1 MGELKDQ
8 MIKMMELKN
17 FSRKTIECY
26 LMYMKEYVRYFR
38 KPPDTMGEEEIINYI
53 CYLKNEKKSS
63 YSGIN
68 LAYSALK
75 FFYAN
80 VLRRQWDVKKIPRQK
95 GEKRLPLVLS
105 RQEIKSI
112 LETVSNEKQRIALM
126 TTYSAGL
133 RISETTRLKV
143 SDIDSKLMQIRIV
156 QGKGRKD
163 RYSILSVRL
172 LDELRKYYLKEK
184 PKEWLFP
191 GQDKN
196 NPIHQST
203 LQRAFNVSKKKQ
215 R

>member
-17 FSRKTIECY
+17 FSRKTIKCY
-26 LMYMKEYVRYFR
+26 LMYMKEYVRYYR
-38 KPPDTMGEEEIINYI
+38 KAPDKMGEEEIVNYLY
-53 CYLKNEKKSS
+53 YLKNEKKAS

-75 FFYAN
+75 YFYEN
-80 VLRRQWDVKKIPRQK
+80 VIGRQWDVKKIPRQK
-95 GEKRLPLVLS
+95 GIKRLPVVLS
-105 RQEIKSI
+105 RQEVKNI
-112 LETVSNEKQRIALM
+112 LEGVSNEKQRIALM

-133 RISETTRLKV
+133 RISETTKLKV
-143 SDIDSKLMQIRIV
+143 SDIDSSLMQIRIV
-156 QGKGRKD
+156 QGKGEKD

-172 LDELRKYYLKEK
+172 LEELRKYYKKEK

-196 NPIHQST
+196 SPIHQST
-203 LQRAFNVSKKKQ
+203 LQRAFNQSKKKQ
-215 R
+215 G